1 MEILFSVISILYI
14 LASHVMAGEL
24 LPLPAW
30 NIGMG
35 TSSFQIEGG
44 RNARNDTIWDVAC
57 DRGLIADRSNADT
70 ACDSYHR
77 YEEDIYWLQNLGIHD
92 YRFSFAWARLFVDGN
107 VSTPSLDGIRYYH
120 RLLDSLADNNIR
132 AHGTLFHWDLPMAL
146 QDIYGGMLDRT
157 RFRNDF
163 RQYADAVFREYGQK
177 LDTWYSFNE
186 PYTVCSLGFGNG
198 YHAPNLKEPVHTPYD
213 VGHTILL
220 AHGEARR
227 AFEDAKTEGHVR
239 SDARLGIV
247 LNSDF
252 YYPLDPQS
260 EADRGASDRAVWFR
274 LGWFLAPVL
283 TGQYPN
289 IMREIVGDR
298 LPSFSPEEAEMI
310 RGSVD
315 VIALNY
321 YTSMNVRDRS
331 VGATPDNFFADPMIE
346 YSKIPESIPSQS
358 TWLFLYPEG
367 LHGLVGW
374 VHDKFPEPTASL
386 PVQITETGVSTPPG
400 QWQDYLRIQCMNHTF
415 NVIDAIHREGLA
427 NVTHVFFWSLLDNF
441 EWAMGYLEAFGI
453 VQIDFQNPDR
463 TRQPKLSFY
472 WLQNYLL

>member
-1 MEILFSVISILYI
+1 MHSVLTVFFIVSVFWSTSITGALSV
-14 LASHVMAGEL
+14 ASS
-24 LPLPAW
+24 W
-30 NIGMG
+30 SIGMG

-44 RNARNDTIWDVAC
+44 RHGRSDTIWDRAC
-57 DRGLIADRSNADT
+57 DQGLIADRSNADV
-70 ACDSYHR
+70 ACDSFHR
-77 YEEDIYWLQNLGIHD
+77 YEEDIYWLQNLGIRD
-92 YRFSFAWARLFVDGN
+92 YRFSFAWARLFAEGN
-107 VSTPSLDGIRYYH
+107 VSTPSPDGIRYYH

-132 AHGTLFHWDLPMAL
+132 AHGTLFHWDLPEAL
-146 QDIYGGMLDRT
+146 QDAYGGMLDRD
-157 RFRNDF
+157 RFRHDF
-163 RQYADAVFREYGQK
+163 GQYARAVFEEYGQK

-198 YHAPNLKEPVHTPYD
+198 YHAPNINEPAHAPYD

-220 AHGEARR
+220 AHGDARR
-227 AFEDAKTEGHVR
+227 AFQDAKTQGLVR
-239 SDARLGIV
+239 ADARLGIV

-260 EADRGASDRAVWFR
+260 EVDRAASDRAVWFR

-283 TGQYPN
+283 TGQYPTL
-289 IMREIVGDR
+289 MREIVGSR
-298 LPSFSPEEAEMI
+298 LPFFSEEEAELI

-321 YTSMNVRDRS
+321 YTSMNIRDRS
-331 VGATPDNFFADPMIE
+331 DGVAPDNFFADPMIE
-346 YSKIPESIPSQS
+346 YSKIHESIPSQS

-374 VHDKFPEPTASL
+374 VHDKFPTATQTL

-415 NVIDAIHREGLA
+415 SVIETIHREGLA